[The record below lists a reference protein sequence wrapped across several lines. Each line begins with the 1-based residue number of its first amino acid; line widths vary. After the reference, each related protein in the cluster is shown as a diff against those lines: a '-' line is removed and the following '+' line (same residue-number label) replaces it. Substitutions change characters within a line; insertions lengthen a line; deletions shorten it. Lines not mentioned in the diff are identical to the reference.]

1 MNYRKS
7 HKEYTGIFQKLQMKR
22 KEINI
27 QPSLST
33 YTPAPDIHVL
43 GIVSPGQAP
52 LFFLWACPGFWGE
65 GGWSA
70 RALDFREKE
79 TFPAT

>member
-7 HKEYTGIFQKLQMKR
+7 HKEYTGIFQKLLMKR
-22 KEINI
+22 QEINI

-43 GIVSPGQAP
+43 GIVSPGQVP
-52 LFFLWACPGFWGE
+52 LFFLWACPGLWGE

-79 TFPAT
+79 MFPAT